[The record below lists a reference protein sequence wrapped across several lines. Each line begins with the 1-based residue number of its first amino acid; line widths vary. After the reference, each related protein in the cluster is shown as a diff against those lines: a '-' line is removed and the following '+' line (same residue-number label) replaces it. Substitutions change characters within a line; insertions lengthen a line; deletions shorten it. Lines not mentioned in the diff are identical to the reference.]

1 VLKIFKEA
9 RKNVPSVIYWPHIDR
24 WWEAASAQLQL
35 VIYSL
40 IQDLPE
46 DVAVFLIATA
56 DALVSQLPET
66 LQSIFNPRV
75 GHYVLEEPSLKAIEE
90 FWFSIIPLCKANPR
104 KKVLPKD
111 MPKLEVAASTSKHN
125 TVNELNNGFQE
136 EDMDKQ
142 IKLDFI
148 RVRTF
153 VRTCCSQLVK
163 HFSSFCEAIDE
174 SRVASNDLSLIDIRD
189 RNNNRKYPSL
199 DAFLADIDQIVSN
212 VRGSYNPQIMEA
224 REFMNEACHLQD
236 QALALSCQAERS
248 LVERVTGYI
257 TKIKEAGGDV
267 EAMRYSE
274 KVTLDFT
281 NQKEERKSKDM
292 EPSTNSNSIS
302 TTKGVNDMKFEFD
315 FKCEGVEPFE
325 ETVVSKP
332 AKPIKRIST
341 VEPDRKIAE
350 AKLEAPEP
358 PSSCVSEK
366 EKLVVEIN
374 EAKLIEM
381 LKQAAKT
388 AKKSNTPIF
397 ELEDIYFRVLNH
409 VHYFSASWK
418 RSRLLDLIMQE
429 LNRLKKVTLP
439 CL

>member
-1 VLKIFKEA
+1 M
-9 RKNVPSVIYWPHIDR
+9 
-24 WWEAASAQLQL
+24 
-35 VIYSL
+35 
-40 IQDLPE
+40 
-46 DVAVFLIATA
+46 
-56 DALVSQLPET
+56 
-66 LQSIFNPRV
+66 
-75 GHYVLEEPSLKAIEE
+75 
-90 FWFSIIPLCKANPR
+90 
-104 KKVLPKD
+104 PKD
-111 MPKLEVAASTSKHN
+111 MPKLEVAASSSKPN
-125 TVNELNNGFQE
+125 IVENPSKGFQE
-136 EDMDKQ
+136 ENMDKQ
-142 IKLDFI
+142 TKLDFI

-163 HFSSFCEAIDE
+163 HFSSFCETIDE
-174 SRVASNDLSLIDIRD
+174 NRVASNDLSLIDIRD

-257 TKIKEAGGDV
+257 EKIKEAGGDV

-281 NQKEERKSKDM
+281 KQNEERKSKDKKS
-292 EPSTNSNSIS
+292 STNANLIS
-302 TTKGVNDMKFEFD
+302 TSKTVNDLNLGLD
-315 FKCEGVEPFE
+315 FKCEFVAPFQD
-325 ETVVSKP
+325 TVASEP
-332 AKPIKRIST
+332 AKTIKHIST
-341 VEPDRKIAE
+341 VEPNRKIAE
-350 AKLEAPEP
+350 VKLEGPEL
-358 PSSCVSEK
+358 PSSCVSDK

-374 EAKLIEM
+374 EAKLIEI
-381 LKQAAKT
+381 LEQAAKT

-418 RSRLLDLIMQE
+418 RNRLLDLIMQE